1 METID
6 ITKDPYFMKNHIG
19 SYECRLCLTLHT
31 NEGSYL
37 AHTQGKKH
45 QTNLSRRQAKE
56 NSNQQI
62 LPQPIKKVEKKKIA
76 KIGRPGYKITKLKDA
91 DTNQRSIL
99 FEVEYPEI
107 LKEII
112 PRYRVMSSFEQ
123 KVKKIYFFYF
133 YIFS

>member
-1 METID
+1 
-6 ITKDPYFMKNHIG
+6 MK
-19 SYECRLCLTLHT
+19 
-31 NEGSYL
+31 
-37 AHTQGKKH
+37 
-45 QTNLSRRQAKE
+45 
-56 NSNQQI
+56 
-62 LPQPIKKVEKKKIA
+62 KKKIS

-123 KVKKIYFFYF
+123 KVKNKLFFYF
-133 YIFS
+133 IYFVIFS